1 MAANVGELMLHL
13 ERVLPAP
20 RPFVFSMH
28 SEPELLARWCG
39 PKGFSA
45 PSVELDVRAGG
56 SYRIEMQPPEGDAFF
71 LSGEFCEV
79 DPATRLA

>member
-1 MAANVGELMLHL
+1 
-13 ERVLPAP
+13 
-20 RPFVFSMH
+20 
-28 SEPELLARWCG
+28 LARWCG